1 MLRAVPNP
9 APGNLGLLPLAV
21 PIAIGIA
28 SLVAGAIGIAATA
41 QEIQKGAEP
50 KPPNLP
56 PPAPAAPQ
64 TREELET
71 WTPDILWARQREAWS
86 KWVKAAVPAPP
97 GEKPKN
103 GMSPWLIGALAIGGI
118 SGLVVMFRR

>member
-1 MLRAVPNP
+1 MLIGVQNNGA
-9 APGNLGLLPLAV
+9 GNLGVLPLAV

-71 WTPDILWARQREAWS
+71 WTPDMLWAGQREAWS